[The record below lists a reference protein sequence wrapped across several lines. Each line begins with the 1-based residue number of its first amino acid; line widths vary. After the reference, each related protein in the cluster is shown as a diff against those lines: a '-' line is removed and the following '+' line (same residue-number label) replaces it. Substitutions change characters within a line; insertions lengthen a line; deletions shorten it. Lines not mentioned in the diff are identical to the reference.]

1 MDDDK
6 LLEEL
11 RAQRELIRKHLDWIE
26 QKIAEQEGSE
36 KPDDQGSVGCPQPP
50 SGQAPDSDETELVPP
65 QTEDEPN
72 TDGENDEEE
81 QALQTYR
88 PASGNDVTRA
98 KIGCLVLFVL
108 STALFLFLLF
118 GLPYLLD

>member
-36 KPDDQGSVGCPQPP
+36 KPDDQSSVGCPQPP